1 MIIFMEQTDLCCI
14 LSRRE
19 IIQQFAWLHHCIM
32 HRDLVVGVLTSS
44 MLEAL
49 TQGCG
54 SALNLQN
61 CLENLP
67 AQAEN
72 PFIHAYDDGN
82 EEKILYLHVGGGEK
96 NSFLGR
102 NKQDEKNFV
111 RLCYMIYK
119 ENK

>member
-1 MIIFMEQTDLCCI
+1 M
-14 LSRRE
+14 
-19 IIQQFAWLHHCIM
+19 
-32 HRDLVVGVLTSS
+32 GVLTSN

-72 PFIHAYDDGN
+72 PFIRAYDDGN
-82 EEKILYLHVGGGEK
+82 EEKNTVFACGRRGEK
-96 NSFLGR
+96 
-102 NKQDEKNFV
+102 
-111 RLCYMIYK
+111 
-119 ENK
+119 